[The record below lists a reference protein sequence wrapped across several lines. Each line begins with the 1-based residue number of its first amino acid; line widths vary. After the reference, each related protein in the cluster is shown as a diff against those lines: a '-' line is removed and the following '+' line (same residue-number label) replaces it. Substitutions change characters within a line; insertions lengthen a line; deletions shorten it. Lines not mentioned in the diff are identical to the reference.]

1 MYINHIN
8 KYADA
13 QAIQDALDAGSLL
26 NPYVAMTSAGTL
38 DYNSLQP
45 TPPIY
50 VQDSSGNQYF
60 PTEASPGIFNFNFTM
75 DIADMW
81 TLYDG
86 GSIAMA
92 SVDWQLNQYCN
103 GELVG
108 TEGQYQEDT
117 PQQLK
122 DFNFGGVS
130 YDNPDGTVIIS
141 YQKYPNYNFASIEMR
156 YTYCGGGSTSSS

>member
-1 MYINHIN
+1 MKHIGIFSTSG
-8 KYADA
+8 DV
-13 QAIQDALDAGSLL
+13 QTAIENGTLL
-26 NPYVAMTSAGTL
+26 NPYVAEVSGAL
-38 DYNSLQP
+38 DYNTVEP
-45 TPPIY
+45 TPATPVIY

-60 PTEASPGIFNFNFTM
+60 PTEVSHGVFNFEFTM
-75 DIADMW
+75 DVADMW

-86 GSIAMA
+86 GSIAIG
-92 SVDWQLNQYCN
+92 SLDWQLNQYCN

-108 TEGQYQEDT
+108 TEGQYHEDT

-130 YDNPDGTVIIS
+130 YDSPDGTVIIS
-141 YQKYPNYNFASIEMR
+141 YQKYPDYNFASIEMR